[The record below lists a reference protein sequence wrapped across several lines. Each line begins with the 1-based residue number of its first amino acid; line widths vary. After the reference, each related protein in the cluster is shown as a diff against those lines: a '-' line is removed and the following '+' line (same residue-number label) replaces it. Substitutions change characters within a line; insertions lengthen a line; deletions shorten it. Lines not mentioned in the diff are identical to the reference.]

1 MKSSKNNSG
10 TKWMSS
16 GLVAAFV
23 ASLCCITPVAA
34 SLAGISGVASTFSFM
49 EPIRPF
55 LIGLTILILG
65 FAWYQK
71 LKPKSQE
78 EIECAC
84 DENPSFIQSKAFLG
98 IVTVLAAVL
107 MAFPY
112 YSEAFFPKQEKNVVY
127 VQQSQVQTITL
138 HIEDMTCTGCEATVK
153 NAAYQLEGVLNAE
166 ADYQTGKAVIKYDQ
180 SKITPGQIEEA
191 INKTGFTVKKNT

>member
-1 MKSSKNNSG
+1 
-10 TKWMSS
+10 MSS

-34 SLAGISGVASTFSFM
+34 SLAGISGIASTFSFM

-71 LKPKSQE
+71 LKPKSEE

-84 DENPSFIQSKAFLG
+84 DENPSFMQSKAFLG

-112 YSEAFFPKQEKNVVY
+112 YSEAFFPAQEKNVVY
-127 VQQSQVQTITL
+127 VQESQVQTITL
-138 HIEDMTCTGCEATVK
+138 DIEGMTCTGCEATVK
-153 NAAYQLEGVLNAE
+153 NAAYQLEGVLEVKANYKTGE
-166 ADYQTGKAVIKYDQ
+166 ATITYNQ
-180 SKITPGQIEEA
+180 SMLQPKDIEEA
-191 INKTGFTVKKNT
+191 INKTGFSVKQKT